1 MSAPDAHMFLCN
13 GASVLSE
20 PPHNVKVERLEYEKQ
35 KAGRNVNLLLPDF
48 VRSVYHLPDR
58 VLDLLEIAAYIFAA
72 DRSVSRGSRE
82 AVEYHSWARD
92 MRFTI
97 KVRDHDFW
105 GSTAVQEKLI
115 SALLFMT
122 GDRSYHFDFMPG
134 HSTPLTSLFD
144 SEAFSIQR
152 NGPVCVALFSG
163 GLDSLAGVLHRLNEM
178 DESMCLISHQSGM
191 PSTKRTQ
198 KKLIDALKRDYGP
211 RINHYTFGCGLTG
224 VRSSDENQRTRAF
237 LFTSIAYALAH
248 CIGVSGVHAYEN
260 GITSLNLLRRQDL
273 INSRASRTTH
283 PKTLSL
289 MSDFLSQVYGDP
301 FSVVNPFSFHTKADV
316 FRIAD
321 QRGGRDLITST
332 VSCSTTYNR
341 PQNTTH
347 CGECFQCVDR
357 RLAAYAA
364 NMDEVDDAGIY
375 ASDIF
380 TAPVAREE
388 ARMTVIDYV
397 RQADDFSKKT
407 DDSFYFDYAAE
418 LAEIVGYLGIQ
429 DETDAVSRL
438 WELCNRHGSQVMK
451 QALVRIRAKHDD
463 LGKPIV
469 EGSLLDMIGEREHL
483 KTDPERLAQRIAKH
497 LQRAIP
503 LAFQTHKPSSE
514 NALNDQVEALLSTE
528 DERYHREFPSTKF
541 ALAKAVPDHS
551 HPTVDLVIE
560 AKYIRGKTTPSK
572 AFEGIAADITKYS
585 KSDFVLFVVYDPE
598 RSISDDDQFKD
609 DIESKRPCHV
619 AIVR

>member
-1 MSAPDAHMFLCN
+1 MSAPSAHMFLCN
-13 GASVLSE
+13 GASPLGT
-20 PPHNVKVERLEYEKQ
+20 PPCNAKVECLDYEKQ

-48 VRSVYHLPDR
+48 VQSVYHLPDR

-92 MRFTI
+92 MHFTI

-105 GSTAVQEKLI
+105 EHKAVQEKLI

-122 GDRSYHFDFMPG
+122 GDGSYHFDFIPG
-134 HSTPLTSLFD
+134 HSTPPTSLFD

-152 NGPVCVALFSG
+152 DGPICVALFSG
-163 GLDSLAGVLHRLNEM
+163 GLDSLAGVLQRLKTM
-178 DESMCLISHQSGM
+178 DESLCLVSHQSGL

-198 KKLIDALKRDYGP
+198 KKLIDALKREYGS
-211 RINHYTFGCGLTG
+211 RISHYRFGCGLTG

-248 CIGVSGVHAYEN
+248 CLGVSEVHAYEN

-289 MSDFLSQVYGDP
+289 MSDFLSQVHSDP
-301 FSVVNPFSFHTKADV
+301 FSVVNPFSLHTKADV
-316 FRIAD
+316 FGIAD
-321 QRGGRDLITST
+321 QCGGRDLITST

-341 PQNTTH
+341 SQNTTH

-364 NMDEVDDAGIY
+364 DMDEVDDAGIY

-380 TAPVAREE
+380 TAPVSREE
-388 ARMTVIDYV
+388 ARMTVIDYI

-407 DDSFYFDYAAE
+407 DDAFYVDYAAE
-418 LAEIVGYLGIQ
+418 LAEIVGYLDIK
-429 DETDAVSRL
+429 DESDAVSRL
-438 WELCNRHGSQVMK
+438 WELCKRHGSQVMT
-451 QALVRIRAKHDD
+451 QALVRIREKHDD
-463 LGKPIV
+463 LGKPVV
-469 EGSLLDMIGEREHL
+469 ERSLLDMIGEREHL

-497 LQRAIP
+497 LQRGIP
-503 LAFQTHKPSSE
+503 LAFQTHTPSGE
-514 NALNDQVEALLSTE
+514 NELNDQIQALLSTE
-528 DERYHREFPSTKF
+528 EERYHREFPSTMF
-541 ALAKAVPDHS
+541 TLAKAVPDHS

-560 AKYIRGKTTPSK
+560 AKFLRSKTTPSK
-572 AFEGIAADITKYS
+572 ASEAIAADITKYS
-585 KSDFVLFVVYDPE
+585 KSHFILFVIYDPG
-598 RSISDDDQFKD
+598 RSIADDQVFRGE
-609 DIESKRPCHV
+609 IESKRRCHV
-619 AIVR
+619 AIIR